1 MTEPKN
7 ALVKQYVA
15 LFKMEDVKLDITDD
29 ALIAIAKKAIERKSG
44 ARGLRAIMEEK
55 LLELMYDI
63 PDKKDVAEIV
73 IDAEVVNGQKTPI
86 LVYKENKQN
95 VVGAE

>member
-1 MTEPKN
+1 MIFRTKR
-7 ALVKQYVA
+7 
-15 LFKMEDVKLDITDD
+15 T
-29 ALIAIAKKAIERKSG
+29 
-44 ARGLRAIMEEK
+44 LRR
-55 LLELMYDI
+55 
-63 PDKKDVAEIV
+63 IV